1 MMVDVVSLHP
11 CKEWATNSTVWL
23 SIALLMFSNVP
34 SQSALDVT
42 KLPLAYHSYA
52 IAPSERL
59 AMGKV

>member
-11 CKEWATNSTVWL
+11 STEWATNSTVWL

-59 AMGKV
+59 TMGKV